1 MLSWSDRLYT
11 YGFLLTDDEKTD
23 LACIGLNKDLWNF
36 RKIGELCLYTHPT
49 AAVFVYDGKNR
60 TFLLIGHA
68 YNPFT
73 MEQREEDLLAQLDK
87 LYGTPAYLDYFDQL
101 TGMFFY
107 AVIENGKFTAL
118 SDCAGEYGAYY
129 TKYNN
134 SIFYSSYSQLIADL
148 CGLKEDPYV
157 TKLKKG
163 RFFHMYGRYLPGDLS
178 PYAEVKRILPNTQV
192 IYKDGSFAI
201 ERIYPRTP
209 YEEVIGEKY
218 DEQVKKIGQILYNT
232 LSLITKK
239 WKKPAISLTGGT
251 DSQTTLACTG
261 DLQNAFRYFS
271 YISLPREETDANAAA
286 TICKALGLQHET
298 FRIDVDPANYPE
310 FNAVDHMIER
320 HGSYI
325 GKGNQ
330 NDVCKRLGLNDQ
342 VNFDV
347 EVKSWVSEVA
357 RASRNKMYS
366 KKQMPKKMTPRR
378 LTTMYKIFMLNRGD
392 AIRTDKRFKQYME
405 ESGLKKAI
413 DETGYS
419 WSEFFVWEIVFG
431 GWGSIA
437 LTGEHRLT
445 NDITIPYNNRALLDM
460 MLRTPLEKR
469 RTDTLHWD
477 VVRTMKPELA
487 KLNVHVLNGNETKL
501 REIFERVYF
510 DVHSHLPL

>member
-1 MLSWSDRLYT
+1 MLSWNEKLYT
-11 YGFLLTDDEKTD
+11 YGFLLTDDAEAD
-23 LACIGLNKDLWNF
+23 IACIGLDRNLWNV
-36 RKIGELCLYTHPT
+36 RNIGEMSLFTHPT
-49 AAVFVYDGKNR
+49 VTVYVYEGESR
-60 TFLLIGHA
+60 TFLLLGHA

-73 MEQREEDLLAQLDK
+73 MESREEDILARLDSM
-87 LYGTPAYLDYFDQL
+87 YGSNNYLDYFDQL

-107 AVIENGKFTAL
+107 AVIEGKTITAL

-129 TKYNN
+129 AKISGHFY
-134 SIFYSSYSQLIADL
+134 YSSYSQMIADI
-148 CGLKEDPYV
+148 CHLKEDTYV

-163 RFFHMYGRYLPGDLS
+163 RFFHMYGRFLPGNLS
-178 PYAEVKRILPNTQV
+178 PYREVRRILPNTQV
-192 IYKDGSFAI
+192 VCKNGSFAI
-201 ERIYPRTP
+201 ERIYPRAP
-209 YEEVIGEKY
+209 YEELTGERY
-218 DEQVKKIGQILYNT
+218 NEQVKKIGQILYNT

-239 WKKPAISLTGGT
+239 WEMPAISLTGGT

-286 TICKALGLQHET
+286 AICKALGLQHEI
-298 FRIDVDPANYPE
+298 FRINTDPAVYPNFE
-310 FNAVDHMIER
+310 AVDKMIER

-325 GKGNQ
+325 GKGNR

-392 AIRTDKRFKQYME
+392 ALRTDKQFRKYME
-405 ESGLKKAI
+405 ESGLRKAI
-413 DETGYS
+413 EQTGYT

-431 GWGSIA
+431 GWGSLA

-469 RTDTLHWD
+469 RTDELHWD
-477 VVRTMKPELA
+477 VVREMKPELA
-487 KLNVHVLNGNETKL
+487 ALNVHILNGNETKA